1 MIMQRLGT
9 LALVML
15 VQGLSLLSAAE
26 PLVRQGDTVAL
37 LGGTL
42 IESLQ
47 GHGDL
52 ETPFQ
57 LTAPELQVRF
67 RNLGWSGD
75 NYTGSARRVFG
86 SPADGYARLQQDVQA
101 AKPTLIVVGYGFA
114 EASDGLHSAQQLEV
128 GLRKLSGDLS
138 ASNCRLA
145 FMLPFP
151 MPGIKTADY
160 AQALDVAVEA
170 IEKVASESDSPVID
184 PRATMKELGEQA
196 FDETGLRL
204 SAMGSKGLG
213 DFLAAELLGVTPEQL
228 APEQPAPGNQKR
240 GIPLEMRSSLASIIA
255 DKDAMFFHRYR
266 PMNETYL
273 FLFRKHE
280 QGNNAVETEQ
290 FQQLVE
296 QADEEI
302 WKRARQLA
310 R

>member
-1 MIMQRLGT
+1 MIMQRMGA

-15 VQGLSLLSAAE
+15 AQGAALLSAAD

-42 IESLQ
+42 VESLQ
-47 GHGDL
+47 GRGEL

-75 NYTGSARRVFG
+75 DCTGSARRVFG
-86 SPADGYARLQQDVQA
+86 GPADGYARLQQDVQA
-101 AKPTLIVVGYGFA
+101 AKPSLIIVGYGFA
-114 EASDGLHSAQQLEV
+114 EASNGLRSAQQLEV
-128 GLRKLSGDLS
+128 GLRRLAGDLS
-138 ASNCRLA
+138 AANCRLA
-145 FMLPFP
+145 FLLPFP
-151 MPGIKTADY
+151 LPGIKTADY

-184 PRATMKELGEQA
+184 PRATMKEMGVLA
-196 FDETGLRL
+196 FDEAGLRL
-204 SAMGSKGLG
+204 SATGGQGLG
-213 DFLAAELLGVTPEQL
+213 DFLAAELLGVGPERL
-228 APEQPAPGNQKR
+228 ARGNLATGNQGSR
-240 GIPLEMRSSLASIIA
+240 IPLEMRASLASKIA

-296 QADEEI
+296 QTDEEI
-302 WKRARQLA
+302 WKMARQLA